1 MSASDHRSTASAPS
15 ETAYCDRSR
24 ACKSSHPPSSCP
36 AALHRPPPPW
46 PAKKIRRSPKIV
58 SSASEPTETYRTG
71 DWCNRYRPHLFL
83 SRGRTAYSGT
93 SWTTGSRVVSCPRL
107 RFVCNQTPLV
117 YPGQLLPAGW
127 AGRNGNEGAFGT
139 FLECIPGFAIQI
151 IPDSLPR
158 RYRSYKRL
166 HITDLHYVTARWIN
180 YIVIDPTLCE
190 TATPLATGY
199 THASYADH

>member
-1 MSASDHRSTASAPS
+1 VMS
-15 ETAYCDRSR
+15 
-24 ACKSSHPPSSCP
+24 
-36 AALHRPPPPW
+36 
-46 PAKKIRRSPKIV
+46 
-58 SSASEPTETYRTG
+58 
-71 DWCNRYRPHLFL
+71 
-83 SRGRTAYSGT
+83 
-93 SWTTGSRVVSCPRL
+93 
-107 RFVCNQTPLV
+107 
-117 YPGQLLPAGW
+117 W

-158 RYRSYKRL
+158 RYGSYKRL
-166 HITDLHYVTARWIN
+166 HIRYNRLTLCNRPMD